1 MALLSCL
8 YRGPWNGIP
17 LCLLIFTALYV
28 FLFICLLILS
38 GDEYLYFMKGRPMLM
53 LTTDRG
59 QKISVV
65 KDGIQIE
72 GGEGLQV
79 IDFDDIKSI
88 RITESNVL
96 QIRSDDVV
104 MQYPLRGTEGNQ
116 DFYNEYGIAKLNFSK
131 ARRADQISAGKSPV
145 NKALYI
151 VLAIL
156 LGSFGIH
163 KFYAGKVGT
172 GIVFFIFSW
181 TFIPAILGIIDGVR
195 TLDRVPDKDG
205 NIYV

>member
-1 MALLSCL
+1 
-8 YRGPWNGIP
+8 
-17 LCLLIFTALYV
+17 
-28 FLFICLLILS
+28 
-38 GDEYLYFMKGRPMLM
+38 M

-116 DFYNEYGIAKLNFSK
+116 DFYNE
-131 ARRADQISAGKSPV
+131 
-145 NKALYI
+145 
-151 VLAIL
+151 
-156 LGSFGIH
+156 
-163 KFYAGKVGT
+163 
-172 GIVFFIFSW
+172 
-181 TFIPAILGIIDGVR
+181 
-195 TLDRVPDKDG
+195 
-205 NIYV
+205 

>member
-1 MALLSCL
+1 
-8 YRGPWNGIP
+8 
-17 LCLLIFTALYV
+17 
-28 FLFICLLILS
+28 
-38 GDEYLYFMKGRPMLM
+38 M

-172 GIVFFIFSW
+172 GIVFLFSAGLLFLPFW
-181 TFIPAILGIIDGVR
+181 EL
-195 TLDRVPDKDG
+195 
-205 NIYV
+205 